1 VPESVSGKI
10 KIVGQLEGWPFQVK
24 ADPTIVEVKS
34 STAAK

>member
-24 ADPTIVEVKS
+24 TDATVVEVKA
-34 STAAK
+34 STAK